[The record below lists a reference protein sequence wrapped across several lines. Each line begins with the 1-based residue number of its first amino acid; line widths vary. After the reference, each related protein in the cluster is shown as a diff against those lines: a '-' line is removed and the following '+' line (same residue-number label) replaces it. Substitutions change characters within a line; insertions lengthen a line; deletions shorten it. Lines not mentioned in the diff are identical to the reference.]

1 MMGVCEQPPRTRTAA
16 TRWAGGPA
24 AGRVIAFA
32 LIVLLAAALAPAQT
46 LSNAQVQDLLTRAK
60 LGSSRVGVS
69 VVDVETGRTLVS
81 IRANEG
87 FIPASNM
94 KLLTSGAALAVLG
107 PDFEFRTTLWRRG
120 DRLIIEGA
128 GDPAFADP
136 EILDEMAE
144 QARAAG
150 DAGPGTIRDVDS
162 FISWIAGHVAAQ
174 WSADGAGSAR
184 LTEIIVDDR
193 IFDREYVHPRW
204 PANQLHRW
212 YCAEVGGLTFF
223 ANVLRVFVAPTGT
236 GEFAVRA
243 EPRADWLP
251 IEKRLRPARQGEG
264 TTLDLS
270 RTGPNNTFVLRGSVK
285 SALVKPIE
293 VTTHESSLI
302 FARLLAERLAALGLS
317 GSAVPSWRLAEATD
331 DLQGHRRALVTVRT
345 PIAKV
350 LQRCNGDSH
359 NLYAEALIKR
369 IGHEMTNQP
378 GSWANGA
385 AVIRMQLRERIGPEA
400 AASVTVS
407 DGSGLSRD
415 NIITP
420 SVMTSWL
427 AALSRDSRIAPAF
440 IASVPLAKEEG
451 NMVKRFRGRKLLNDV
466 RCKSGY
472 INGVRTL
479 SGYVIHPG
487 TGRLVAFSILV
498 NEVPAN
504 VPGSRVK
511 EFHEDVVVEIDQWL
525 AAQTRTAAET
535 RGR

>member
-1 MMGVCEQPPRTRTAA
+1 MMGVCVKPPRTAP
-16 TRWAGGPA
+16 AGTA
-24 AGRVIAFA
+24 AGRVAAFV
-32 LIVLLAAALAPAQT
+32 LTVLLAAALAPAQT
-46 LSNAQVQDLLTRAK
+46 ISNARVQDLLTQAK

-69 VVDVETGRTLVS
+69 VVDVETGRSLVA
-81 IRANEG
+81 IRAGEG

-120 DRLIIEGA
+120 DRLIVEGA

-144 QARAAG
+144 EARALG
-150 DAGPGTIRDVDS
+150 SDAAPGAVRDVES
-162 FISWIAGHVAAQ
+162 FISWIAGHAASQ
-174 WSADGAGSAR
+174 WAADGPAAGGGR
-184 LTEIIVDDR
+184 LTEVIVDDR
-193 IFDREYVHPRW
+193 ILDREYVHPRW
-204 PANQLHRW
+204 PADQLGRW
-212 YCAEVGGLTFF
+212 YCAEVSGLTFF
-223 ANVLRVFVAPTGT
+223 ANVIRVFVAPTQG
-236 GEFAVRA
+236 GEFSVRA

-251 IEKRLRPARQGEG
+251 IERRLRAARKGEG
-264 TTLDLS
+264 TALDLS
-270 RTGPNNTFVLRGSVK
+270 RAGSNNAFVLRGSVK
-285 SALVKPIE
+285 TALVKPIE
-293 VTTHESSLI
+293 ATTHESSLI
-302 FARLLAERLAALGLS
+302 FGRLLAERLGALGL
-317 GSAVPSWRLAEATD
+317 GGPAVPSWRLADVSD
-331 DLQGHRRALVTVRT
+331 DFGEGRRALVTVRT
-345 PIAKV
+345 PIAKI
-350 LQRCNGDSH
+350 LERCNGDSH

-369 IGHEMTNQP
+369 IGHEMTGQP

-385 AVIRMQLRERIGPEA
+385 AVIRMQLRERIGPDA
-400 AASVTVS
+400 AAAVTVS
-407 DGSGLSRD
+407 DGSGMSRD

-420 SVMTSWL
+420 AVMTSWL
-427 AALSRDSRIAPAF
+427 SALSRDPRIAAAF
-440 IASVPLAKEEG
+440 IASVPLAQEEG